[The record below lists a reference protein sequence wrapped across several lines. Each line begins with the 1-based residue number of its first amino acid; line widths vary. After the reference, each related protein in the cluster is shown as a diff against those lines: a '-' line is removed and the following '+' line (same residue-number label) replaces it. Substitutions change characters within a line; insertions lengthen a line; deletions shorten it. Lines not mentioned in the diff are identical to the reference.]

1 VSVRRV
7 VQTVNDSEGRVDDE
21 EEEGSEDEDED
32 VEERGRD

>member
-1 VSVRRV
+1 MRRV
-7 VQTVNDSEGRVDDE
+7 VQTVNDSEGRVGDE